1 MEITK
6 LLKKDHD
13 QVRAMFKAFEK
24 LGDKAFGEK
33 EELAARICKELEIHT
48 RIEEELFYPE
58 LETPTETAD
67 LIREAYAEHQQAKK
81 LIAEIKRMRVDAD
94 DFDAKMKV
102 LREDIEHRA
111 DEEED
116 ELLPAAKDVLDDD
129 EREMMGEEAEEMK
142 QRLQGALGE
151 EEGPRPAL

>member
-24 LGDKAFGEK
+24 LGDEAFSQK

-58 LETPTETAD
+58 LETPAETAD
-67 LIREAYAEHQQAKK
+67 LVREAYAEHQQAKR
-81 LIAEIKRMRVDAD
+81 LIAEIKKMRVDAE

-102 LREDIEHRA
+102 LREDIEHLA

-116 ELLPAAKDVLDDD
+116 ELLPAARDVLDAD
-129 EREMMGEEAEEMK
+129 ELDVMGEEAEQMK
-142 QRLQGALGE
+142 QRLQGSMGE